1 MFADTLITRTTEVPY
16 TSDLINIKIAD
27 LGNACWVNHH
37 FTEDIQTRQ
46 YRSPEVIIG
55 ASWGPEADIW
65 SFACMVG
72 CFVYSDEYIPPHRKP
87 FSERHIEATEWLT
100 MHFWLETVVDRY
112 LN

>member
-1 MFADTLITRTTEVPY
+1 MFAIRTIEVPY
-16 TSDLINIKIAD
+16 SLDLINIKIAD

-72 CFVYSDEYIPPHRKP
+72 FCFYSAVNITPHRKP
-87 FSERHIEATEWLT
+87 FPERH
-100 MHFWLETVVDRY
+100 F
-112 LN
+112 